1 MPDFAMTAPAAD
13 TYIRED
19 FRFRRVGGGLL
30 VFIAIPLTLFWAR
43 FGLPLRYDFV
53 DLLFILAGP
62 GLLLAGLW
70 AAFPRRAPRVRLI
83 IGDEVLR
90 IINRREETTIPLDDL
105 RSIQRRHPGR
115 QSQQRLSFNTDGNSI
130 RFDVVHMTHEAA
142 DIINLV
148 GIRLEKKGKHLREG
162 RTDVLGA
169 PNGIWEVRIGNPFE
183 DEI

>member
-1 MPDFAMTAPAAD
+1 MTAPAAD

-19 FRFRRVGGGLL
+19 FRFRHVGGGLL
-30 VFIAIPLTLFWAR
+30 VFIALPLTLIWAR
-43 FGLPLRYDFV
+43 FGFPLRYDVVDILFV
-53 DLLFILAGP
+53 LAGP

-90 IINRREETTIPLDDL
+90 IVNRREEITIPLDEL
-105 RSIQRRHPGR
+105 HSIQRRHVG
-115 QSQQRLSFNTDGNSI
+115 QHGQQRLTFKTAQASI

-183 DEI
+183 DDS